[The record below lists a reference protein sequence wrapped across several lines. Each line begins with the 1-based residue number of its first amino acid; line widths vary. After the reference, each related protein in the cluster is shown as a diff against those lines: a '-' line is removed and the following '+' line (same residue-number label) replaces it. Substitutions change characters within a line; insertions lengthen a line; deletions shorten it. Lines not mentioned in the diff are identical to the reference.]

1 MTQVYADTVFW
12 IALLSPR
19 DSLHR
24 KSLALSNEIPPD
36 SIVTSEMV
44 LTEVLS
50 SMGKLG
56 PLSRGAAAGMV
67 EAFAKSAN
75 TVVVPQTTEQFH
87 TALQM
92 YKRSIDKEWSLT
104 DCASFL
110 IMEEHGIR
118 AALTHDL
125 HFVQAGF
132 DALLR

>member
-1 MTQVYADTVFW
+1 MISVFADTGYW
-12 IALLSPR
+12 IALVSRRDQLHAKTRSLSA
-19 DSLHR
+19 
-24 KSLALSNEIPPD
+24 KIGNFAV
-36 SIVTSEMV
+36 VTSEMV
-44 LTEVLS
+44 LAEFLNGVSNDKQLRVTCSVLVEHIRS
-50 SMGKLG
+50 SD
-56 PLSRGAAAGMV
+56 
-67 EAFAKSAN
+67 
-75 TVVVPQTTEQFH
+75 TVSVIPQTARQFQA
-87 TALQM
+87 ALER